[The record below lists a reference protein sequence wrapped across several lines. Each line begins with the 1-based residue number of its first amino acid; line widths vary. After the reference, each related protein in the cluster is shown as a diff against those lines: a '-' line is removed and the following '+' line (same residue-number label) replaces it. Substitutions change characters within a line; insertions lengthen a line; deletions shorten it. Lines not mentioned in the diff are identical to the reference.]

1 MRVKVDHEKCFLGLG
16 KKCGRCTQ
24 LCPKRV
30 LGIRERKVQ
39 ALQPEE
45 CILCQCCKGSCPAG
59 FDVINIKEEISV
71 KPMVVSK
78 VHRTGE
84 RLRVRLGSL
93 LLPTPLILASGP
105 IGRCR
110 QGWLDAVHAGLG
122 AVVTKTT
129 LPVPWPGN
137 AAIRIMPF
145 QRDMLVNCEGLPN
158 LGAQNIAEEVQRVRG
173 NLGEAVLTV
182 SMTASTEEEFV
193 EMARLFQGSGA
204 DALELALMACPNYS
218 STSGRAAQAWN
229 DDLGKAFRLI
239 DKVRKA
245 VSIPIWVK
253 GVSSKNLA
261 KALEEAG
268 ADALVIRSGSLRAL
282 PLDPESGR
290 PVLSHP
296 LGEGSLTGPY
306 TKLPGIKIVA
316 DMAREVRIP
325 IIGNG
330 GVTCGQDVIDY
341 MRAGASAVELLTVL
355 IRRGMKIVASIL
367 DEIDTFLETHG
378 YSSAEEVK
386 IKSLSIVRKAE

>member
-1 MRVKVDHEKCFLGLG
+1 MRVTVDHERCLLGLG
-16 KKCGRCTQ
+16 KKCGLCIQ
-24 LCPKRV
+24 ICPKRV
-30 LGIRERKVQ
+30 LEISKRRVQ
-39 ALQPEE
+39 ALQPDE

-59 FDVINIKEEISV
+59 FDVINIEEEICA
-71 KPMVVSK
+71 KPIAVSK
-78 VHRTGE
+78 AQRNGE

-105 IGRCR
+105 IGRCS
-110 QGWLDAVHAGLG
+110 QGWIDAVHAGLG

-137 AAIRIMPF
+137 ASVRIMPF

-158 LGAQNIAEEVQRVRG
+158 LGAQRIAEEVQKVRG
-173 NLGEAVLTV
+173 LLGDAALTV

-193 EMARLFQGSGA
+193 EMARLFEGSGA
-204 DALELALMACPNYS
+204 DALELALMGCPNYS
-218 STSGRAAQAWN
+218 STSGKEVQVWN
-229 DDLGKAFRLI
+229 DDPGRAFRLI
-239 DKVRKA
+239 DRIRKA
-245 VSIPIWVK
+245 ISVPIWVK

-261 KALEEAG
+261 KVVEEAG

-290 PVLSHP
+290 FILSHP

-316 DMAREVRIP
+316 DMAREVKIP

-341 MRAGASAVELLTVL
+341 IRVGASAVELLTVL
-355 IRRGMKIVASIL
+355 IRRGMRVVASIL
-367 DEIDTFLETHG
+367 DEIDSFLEKSRYETL
-378 YSSAEEVK
+378 EEFK
-386 IKSLSIVRKAE
+386 IKSLSIIRKAE